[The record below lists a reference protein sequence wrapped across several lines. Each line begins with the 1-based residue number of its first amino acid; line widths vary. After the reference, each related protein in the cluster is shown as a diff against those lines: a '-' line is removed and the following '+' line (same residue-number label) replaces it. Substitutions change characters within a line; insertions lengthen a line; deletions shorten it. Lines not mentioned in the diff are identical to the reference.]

1 VTIVFDSG
9 NWISAIRFGGVP
21 QEAIL
26 HALQHDRIAICA
38 EIEEEV
44 IRNLRLKFGFSEVD
58 VRSEMTIF
66 LANSI
71 LVKLQGTLTGI
82 CRDPK
87 DDFILECALNGNA
100 DLIVTG
106 DKDLLSLQSFLG
118 IQIVTPRQ
126 YLDRANAP
134 AGIQNR

>member
-1 VTIVFDSG
+1 MIVVFDSG

-21 QEAIL
+21 QDAIIR
-26 HALQHDRIAICA
+26 ALQHDRIAICA

-44 IRNLRLKFGFSEVD
+44 IRNMRRKFGFPEID
-58 VRSEMTIF
+58 VRSEMAVF

-71 LVKLQGTLTGI
+71 RVELKRTLTGI

-87 DDFILECALNGNA
+87 DDFILECALTGNA

-106 DKDLLSLQSFLG
+106 DKDLLSLQLFRG
-118 IQIVTPRQ
+118 IQIVTPRE
-126 YLDRANAP
+126 YLDQANAP
-134 AGIQNR
+134 NH